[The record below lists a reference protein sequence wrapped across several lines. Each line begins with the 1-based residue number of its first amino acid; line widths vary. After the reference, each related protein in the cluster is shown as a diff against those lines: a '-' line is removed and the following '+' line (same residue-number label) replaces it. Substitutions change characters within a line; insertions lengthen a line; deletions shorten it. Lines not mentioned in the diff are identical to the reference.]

1 MKTGSSGMA
10 SHCARIAGIT
20 ATIVFCT
27 FYPFLP
33 GEYDGLAV
41 TLSAMAQWFGIAGLL
56 LVPVGTLWL
65 GYELR
70 KQSRR
75 KRNLSHKN
83 RGYSFALASTLIGSI
98 VAVAVSLGAFTSIGL
113 SFGFAALALWAY
125 AVSRLKLNL
134 RLLKNT
140 EAGNFH
146 PAPLYLTSI
155 PIAVLLF
162 QVMLA
167 DAATEFS
174 RNRAISN
181 SAELIRDIEAYH
193 ATHGH
198 YAQSLSSPTQD
209 YKPSVI
215 GIRQYHYAPHG
226 DAYNLYFELPT
237 FLFANPGTTEIVMY
251 NKLDQHAMPSHDSD
265 ILRWTAEQLAARRG
279 WYAVQDAASPHWKYF
294 WFD

>member
-1 MKTGSSGMA
+1 MKTRSSGMA
-10 SHCARIAGIT
+10 SHCALIAGIT

-33 GEYDGLAV
+33 GAYDGLAV
-41 TLSAMAQWFGIAGLL
+41 TLSAMAQLFGIAGLL
-56 LVPVGTLWL
+56 LVPVGALWL

-70 KQSRR
+70 KQARG
-75 KRNLSHKN
+75 KQNLSHKK

-98 VAVAVSLGAFTSIGL
+98 VAVAVSLGAFASIGL
-113 SFGFAALALWAY
+113 SFGFVALALWAY
-125 AVSRLKLNL
+125 VVSRLVPNL
-134 RLLKNT
+134 RLLKSA

-155 PIAVLLF
+155 PIAVLLL

-167 DAATEFS
+167 DSATEFS
-174 RNRAISN
+174 RNRAIAN

-193 ATHGH
+193 ATNGH

-215 GIRQYHYAPHG
+215 GIQQYHYAPHG

-237 FLFANPGTTEIVMY
+237 FLFANPGTREIVMY

-265 ILRWTAEQLAARRG
+265 ILLWTAEQLAARRG
-279 WYAVQDAASPHWKYF
+279 WYAVHDAASPHWKYF